1 MGINYNTLLAG
12 ELQSGLSEN
21 KQGASLCWTEL
32 SATDPLQD
40 TAKPHLSFLWH
51 LCENISE
58 KEQKMPE
65 RRRKQKSDS
74 QRGQQGE
81 RSWRCTMV
89 EKAHP
94 QRDCRKHT
102 PKGTV
107 AHGVAMV
114 EQVHPLKRL
123 QPIQKPTASDFLI
136 GMPSVKDTC

>member
-74 QRGQQGE
+74 QRGQQGQ
-81 RSWRCTMV
+81 RSWRCPIV

-94 QRDCRKHT
+94 QRDCGPWSSHGGTGTSLERAAAH
-102 PKGTV
+102 PKT
-107 AHGVAMV
+107 HR
-114 EQVHPLKRL
+114 Q
-123 QPIQKPTASDFLI
+123 
-136 GMPSVKDTC
+136 